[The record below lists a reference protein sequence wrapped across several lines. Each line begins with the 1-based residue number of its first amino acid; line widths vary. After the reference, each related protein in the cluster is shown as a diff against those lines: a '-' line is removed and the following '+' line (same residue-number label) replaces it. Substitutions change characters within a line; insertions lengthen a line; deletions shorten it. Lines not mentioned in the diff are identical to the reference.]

1 MEIRKPE
8 IKAMKYEDFNDNEY
22 LEKMAAELRREGT
35 NVIVGCLDEL
45 IEWGRSNSL
54 WPLTFATSCC
64 GIEFMAVGAA
74 RYDFARFGFEVARA
88 SPRQADFIMVAGTIT
103 HKMAPVL
110 KRLYDQMA
118 DPKYV
123 IAVGGCAI
131 SGGPFKKSYHVLNGV
146 DKILPVDVYIPGAA
160 APAGDA
166 LRADAVAAQS
176 EITAV
181 FRRGEQADRQA
192 GVRRAASPGSDGRKK
207 RFERGRRRKTMNIRE
222 KITAWEPGA
231 VWSEA
236 GDGMFTVPVEK
247 FHALAARLRAEGFD
261 FLRSLTGM
269 DWGEE
274 GFGAVY
280 HLEATATGENV
291 VLRTLTPSRE
301 KCGLPSVCDLWKAA
315 ELNEREVFDYFGIG
329 FLNHPDMRR
338 LFLRDD
344 WVGHPL
350 RKDYDPGLNP
360 LRMTNEVSKD
370 SAPSFELT
378 ADGSFIRHRN
388 VLFEEDEYVI
398 NIGPQHPAT
407 HGVLRFRVSL
417 EGEII
422 RKLDVHCGYIHRGIE
437 KMCESLTYPQT
448 LALTDR
454 LDYLGASQNRHA
466 LCRCIEKGL
475 GVEVS
480 ERVQYIRTI
489 MDELQRIDSHLLF
502 FACLCMDMGAL
513 TAFFYGFRDREK
525 VLDILEQTTGG
536 RLIQTYNT
544 IGGVQADIHP
554 DFVRRVKEF
563 IAYMRPTL
571 REYQEV
577 FTGNVIARE
586 RLKGTG
592 VLTREDAVSFGATG
606 GTGRASGWA
615 CDVRKRHPYAM
626 YGKVDFEE
634 VLYDEGD
641 CFARYMVRMR
651 EIEQSMNIIE
661 QLIDNIPEGE
671 YQLKMKPVIRIP
683 EGSYYAAVE
692 GSRGEFG
699 VFIESRG
706 EKSPYRM
713 KFRSTGLPLVS
724 CLETIARGTKIADL
738 IAIGGTLDY
747 VVPDIDR

>member
-1 MEIRKPE
+1 MS
-8 IKAMKYEDFNDNEY
+8 M
-22 LEKMAAELRREGT
+22 T
-35 NVIVGCLDEL
+35 
-45 IEWGRSNSL
+45 
-54 WPLTFATSCC
+54 
-64 GIEFMAVGAA
+64 
-74 RYDFARFGFEVARA
+74 
-88 SPRQADFIMVAGTIT
+88 
-103 HKMAPVL
+103 L
-110 KRLYDQMA
+110 KD
-118 DPKYV
+118 
-123 IAVGGCAI
+123 
-131 SGGPFKKSYHVLNGV
+131 
-146 DKILPVDVYIPGAA
+146 
-160 APAGDA
+160 
-166 LRADAVAAQS
+166 
-176 EITAV
+176 
-181 FRRGEQADRQA
+181 
-192 GVRRAASPGSDGRKK
+192 
-207 RFERGRRRKTMNIRE
+207 
-222 KITAWEPGA
+222 KITAWEPQA

-236 GDGMFTVPVEK
+236 GDGMWTVPAEK
-247 FHALAARLRAEGFD
+247 FHDLAARLRAAGFD

-378 ADGSFIRHRN
+378 SDGSFIRKRN

-398 NIGPQHPAT
+398 NVGPQHPAT

-422 RKLDVHCGYIHRGIE
+422 KKLDVHCGYIHRGIE
-437 KMCESLTYPQT
+437 KLCEGLTYPQT

-454 LDYLGASQNRHA
+454 LDYLGAAQNRHA
-466 LCRCIEKGL
+466 LCMCIEKGL

-554 DFVRRVKEF
+554 EFVRKVKEF
-563 IAYMRPTL
+563 IAYMRPLL
-571 REYQEV
+571 REYHEI
-577 FTGNVIARE
+577 FTGNVIAQE

-592 VLTREDAVSFGATG
+592 VLTREDAISFGATG
-606 GTGRASGWA
+606 GTGRGLGLRRAQA
-615 CDVRKRHPYAM
+615 PPLRHVRQ
-626 YGKVDFEE
+626 G
-634 VLYDEGD
+634 G
-641 CFARYMVRMR
+641 
-651 EIEQSMNIIE
+651 
-661 QLIDNIPEGE
+661 
-671 YQLKMKPVIRIP
+671 
-683 EGSYYAAVE
+683 
-692 GSRGEFG
+692 
-699 VFIESRG
+699 
-706 EKSPYRM
+706 
-713 KFRSTGLPLVS
+713 FR
-724 CLETIARGTKIADL
+724 
-738 IAIGGTLDY
+738 GGTLRRGRLLRPLHGAY
-747 VVPDIDR
+747 A

>member
-1 MEIRKPE
+1 M
-8 IKAMKYEDFNDNEY
+8 NE
-22 LEKMAAELRREGT
+22 T
-35 NVIVGCLDEL
+35 
-45 IEWGRSNSL
+45 
-54 WPLTFATSCC
+54 
-64 GIEFMAVGAA
+64 
-74 RYDFARFGFEVARA
+74 
-88 SPRQADFIMVAGTIT
+88 
-103 HKMAPVL
+103 L
-110 KRLYDQMA
+110 KERL
-118 DPKYV
+118 
-123 IAVGGCAI
+123 
-131 SGGPFKKSYHVLNGV
+131 
-146 DKILPVDVYIPGAA
+146 
-160 APAGDA
+160 
-166 LRADAVAAQS
+166 
-176 EITAV
+176 
-181 FRRGEQADRQA
+181 
-192 GVRRAASPGSDGRKK
+192 
-207 RFERGRRRKTMNIRE
+207 
-222 KITAWEPGA
+222 TAWEPAA
-231 VWSEA
+231 VACEQ
-236 GDGMFTVPVEK
+236 GDGYFAVPPERL
-247 FHALAARLRAEGFD
+247 HALAERLHAEGFD

-274 GFGAVY
+274 GLGAVY
-280 HLEATATGENV
+280 HIESTATGENI
-291 VLRTLTPSRE
+291 VLRTVTPDRE
-301 KCGLPSVCDLWKAA
+301 RPVLPSVCDVWRAA
-315 ELNEREVFDYFGIG
+315 ELNEREVFDYFGVR

-338 LFLRDD
+338 LYLRDD
-344 WVGHPL
+344 WVGYPL
-350 RKDYDPGLNP
+350 RKDYDPSLNP
-360 LRMTNEVSKD
+360 LRMSNEVSRD
-370 SAPSFELT
+370 DAPSYELLP
-378 ADGSFIRHRN
+378 DGSYIRKRTPI
-388 VLFEEDEYVI
+388 FDESEYVI

-437 KMCESLTYPQT
+437 KMCEELTYPQT

-454 LDYLGASQNRHA
+454 LDYLGASPNRHA
-466 LCRCIEKGL
+466 LCMCIERAM

-502 FACLCMDMGAL
+502 FSCLCMDMGAL

-536 RLIQTYNT
+536 RLIQAYNT

-554 DFVRRVKEF
+554 DCVRKVKEL
-563 IAYMRPTL
+563 IAYLRPTL
-571 REYQEV
+571 REYHEI

-586 RLKGTG
+586 RLEGTG
-592 VLTREDAVSFGATG
+592 VLSRADAISFGATG

-626 YGKVDFEE
+626 YGKVNFRE
-634 VLYDEGD
+634 VLFTEGD
-641 CFARYMVRMR
+641 CMARYMVRMR
-651 EIEQSMNIIE
+651 EIEESMRIIE
-661 QLIDNIPEGE
+661 QLVDNIPEGP

-724 CLETIARGTKIADL
+724 CMETIARGAKIADL